1 MNQRQI
7 PRLKDVAREAKVSM
21 AAASRILRGERK
33 AFGSDTCQRVIE
45 TAQRLGW
52 RPNLLVSGLQTGRTK
67 TIGIL
72 IPPYDSYWVKVLSG
86 IHNAL
91 AESDYLP
98 ITVWIGDALA
108 YPNERE
114 ESQGVKL
121 INRLL
126 DRRVDGL
133 ILWPPNG
140 VAYDEHFRALIKRK
154 VPVAVI
160 DYDYSNR
167 ELGDS
172 INTDDQQGVIQAAE
186 HLLSLGHRRFG
197 CVSTLEANW
206 QAWAVR
212 RRRYFEEAVKDRCSQ
227 VDYCCV
233 EGNTPTA
240 VASVKKLL
248 SSEDRPSAIFTVT
261 DHEAAA
267 VYLAARQL
275 GLSIPND
282 LSIVGFADLEYSR
295 MMEPPLTTIRQKPVE
310 IGRQAARVVL
320 DRLNGVSDDEKS
332 VRISI
337 DTELIIRE
345 STAPLGDG

>member
-1 MNQRQI
+1 MPNRQI

-33 AFGSDTCQRVIE
+33 AFGATTCQRVME
-45 TAQRLGW
+45 TAERLGW

-67 TIGIL
+67 TIGVL
-72 IPPYDSYWVKVLSG
+72 IPPYDSYWVKVLTG
-86 IHNAL
+86 IHCAL

-108 YPNERE
+108 YPSESE

-133 ILWPPNG
+133 ILWPPCG
-140 VAYDEHFRALIKRK
+140 VAYDEHFRALVKRN

-167 ELGDS
+167 SLGDS
-172 INTDDQQGVIQAAE
+172 INTDDDRGVVAVAN
-186 HLLSLGHRRFG
+186 HLIKLGHRRFG
-197 CVSTLEANW
+197 FVSTLEANW

-212 RRRYFEEAVKDRCSQ
+212 RRGYFEEAVRDHCDGQ
-227 VDYCCV
+227 PQFCCV
-233 EGNTPTA
+233 EGNTPEA
-240 VASVKKLL
+240 VARVRELL
-248 SSEDRPSAIFTVT
+248 DHKNRPTAIFTVT
-261 DHEAAA
+261 DHEAVA
-267 VYLAARQL
+267 VYFAAREL

-282 LSIVGFADLEYSR
+282 LSVVGFADLEFSR
-295 MMEPPLTTIRQKPVE
+295 MMDPPLTTIRQKPVE
-310 IGRQAARVVL
+310 IGRQSARVIL
-320 DRLNGVSDDEKS
+320 DRLNGVTESDDS
-332 VRISI
+332 VRISV
-337 DTELIIRE
+337 DTELVMRQ
-345 STAPLGDG
+345 STAPPSE